1 MGDPVL
7 CQYAPRGKCQ
17 EPRARKPNGQLH
29 SLCAHHR
36 ARQNANQR
44 RRDTK
49 LRRLKT
55 NMCHDRPLLLP
66 YAVAAPPTYA
76 RDTPRLPPIR
86 FLLHRHDGMPHPVC
100 SALSPYNVHA

>member
-1 MGDPVL
+1 MDDPLL
-7 CQYAPRGKCQ
+7 CQYAPRGKCR
-17 EPRARKPNGQLH
+17 EPRARKPNGHLH

-55 NMCHDRPLLLP
+55 MYRPLLLP

-86 FLLHRHDGMPHPVC
+86 FLLHRHDGMPHPMC
-100 SALSPYNVHA
+100 SALSSTYLHA